1 MDVDD
6 AVWEALDEVERHL
19 RKETCEDDVVASLH
33 CLEGEAGLFIE
44 LLARDHG
51 DGHAQVL
58 CPGDGVGVGA
68 AAHHNLHL
76 HCGGVL
82 KMPDDVFTVG
92 SASSDE
98 DGKLYFFHNSRNMI
112 YV

>member
-1 MDVDD
+1 MNVDD
-6 AVWEALDEVERHL
+6 AVWKTLNKVEWHL
-19 RKETCEDDVVASLH
+19 GKETGEDDVVASLH
-33 CLEGEAGLFIE
+33 RLEGEVRLFIE
-44 LLARDHG
+44 LLACDHG

-76 HCGGVL
+76 HRGGVL